1 MQARFHAPWT
11 RLPDALQSALEP
23 ILSAADFPAML
34 TAEQVKMVKSSSG
47 LDDNALA
54 FALLPLAAACALT
67 PISHF
72 NVGAIARGE
81 SGNLYFG
88 ANMEFSGAPLQ
99 QTIHAEQC
107 AVTHAWL
114 RGETRLVSITVN
126 YTPCGHCR
134 QFMNELNSGIDLN
147 IHLPGRPAATLG
159 QYLPD
164 SFGPKDL
171 AITTLLM
178 DSVNHGY
185 TLTETGDLTQ
195 AALDGANHSHAP
207 YSLSHS
213 GVALEAADGTLYTG
227 RYAENAAFNPS
238 LPPLQ
243 AALILTHLSG
253 RDCSTIRRAVLV
265 EGSESALTQ
274 WDATQATL
282 AALGCTEVKRVTFLT
297 Q

>member
-1 MQARFHAPWT
+1 MQARFHAPWAQ
-11 RLPDALQSALEP
+11 LPTSLQTALEP
-23 ILSAADFPAML
+23 ILSANDFAAML
-34 TAEQVKMVKSSSG
+34 TAEQVKTVKSISG
-47 LDDNALA
+47 LDDDALA

-67 PISHF
+67 PVSHF
-72 NVGAIARGE
+72 MVGAIARGI

-88 ANMEFSGAPLQ
+88 ANMEFGGVALQ

-114 RGETRLVSITVN
+114 RGEASLVSITVN

-134 QFMNELNSGIDLN
+134 QFMNELNSGTGLH
-147 IHLPGRPAATLG
+147 IHLPGRPASTLG

-178 DSVNHGY
+178 DPVDHGY
-185 TLTETGDLTQ
+185 KVAQTDALTQ

-207 YSLSHS
+207 YSQSHS
-213 GVALEAADGTLYTG
+213 GVALEAADGSLYTG

-243 AALILTHLSG
+243 AALILANLSG
-253 RDCSTIRRAVLV
+253 KDCGAIRRAVLV
-265 EGSESALTQ
+265 EGRKPMLTQ
-274 WDATQATL
+274 WDATQSTL
-282 AALGCTEVKRVTFLT
+282 AALGCTDVKRVTF
-297 Q
+297 

>member
-1 MQARFHAPWT
+1 MQARFHETWAK
-11 RLPDALQSALEP
+11 LPTSLQSALEP
-23 ILSAADFPAML
+23 ILSANDFPAML
-34 TAEQVKMVKSSSG
+34 TAEQVKTVKGISG
-47 LDDNALA
+47 LDDDELA

-72 NVGAIARGE
+72 KVGAIARGI

-114 RGETRLVSITVN
+114 RGEASLVSITVN

-134 QFMNELNSGIDLN
+134 QFMNELNSGTGLH
-147 IHLPGRPAATLG
+147 IHLPGRPASTLG

-178 DSVNHGY
+178 DPVDHGY
-185 TLTETGDLTQ
+185 QVTETDALTQ

-207 YSLSHS
+207 YSLAHS
-213 GVALEAADGTLYTG
+213 GVALETRDGNIYAG

-238 LPPLQ
+238 FAPP
-243 AALILTHLSG
+243 ASG
-253 RDCSTIRRAVLV
+253 IDSDQPFRHRL
-265 EGSESALTQ
+265 
-274 WDATQATL
+274 
-282 AALGCTEVKRVTFLT
+282 
-297 Q
+297 

>member
-1 MQARFHAPWT
+1 MQARFQAPWVN
-11 RLPDALQSALEP
+11 LPTSLQSALEP
-23 ILSAADFPAML
+23 IVSANGFPSML
-34 TAEQVKMVKSSSG
+34 TAKQVKTVKYISG
-47 LDDNALA
+47 LDDDALA

-72 NVGAIARGE
+72 MVGAIARGI

-114 RGETRLVSITVN
+114 HNEASLVSITVN

-134 QFMNELNSGIDLN
+134 QFMNELNSGTGLH
-147 IHLPGRPAATLG
+147 IHLPGRPASTLG
-159 QYLPD
+159 QYLPYA
-164 SFGPKDL
+164 FGPKDL
-171 AITTLLM
+171 AITILLM
-178 DSVNHGY
+178 DQVNHGY
-185 TLTETGDLTQ
+185 TLPEADTLAL

-213 GVALEAADGTLYTG
+213 GVALETADGTIYTG

-243 AALILTHLSG
+243 AALIQVNMCG
-253 RDCSTIRRAVLV
+253 KDCTTIRRAVLV
-265 EGSESALTQ
+265 ESRKPKISQ
-274 WDATQATL
+274 WDGTIATL
-282 AALGCTEVKRVTFLT
+282 AALGCTEVKRVTF
-297 Q
+297 

>member
-1 MQARFHAPWT
+1 MQARFHEAWAK
-11 RLPDALQSALEP
+11 LPTSLQSALEP
-23 ILSAADFPAML
+23 ILSANDFPAML
-34 TAEQVKMVKSSSG
+34 TAEQVKTVKGISG
-47 LDDNALA
+47 LDDDELA

-72 NVGAIARGE
+72 KVGAIARGI

-114 RGETRLVSITVN
+114 RGEASLVSITVN

-134 QFMNELNSGIDLN
+134 QFMNELNSGTGLH
-147 IHLPGRPAATLG
+147 IHLPGRPASTLG

-178 DSVNHGY
+178 DPVDHGY
-185 TLTETGDLTQ
+185 QVTETDALTQ

-207 YSLSHS
+207 YSLAHS
-213 GVALEAADGTLYTG
+213 GVALETSDGNIYAG

-243 AALILTHLSG
+243 AALILTNLSG
-253 RDCSTIRRAVLV
+253 TDCSAIRRAVLV
-265 EGSESALTQ
+265 EASRPILTQ

-282 AALGCTEVKRVTFLT
+282 AALGCTDVKRVTF
-297 Q
+297 

>member
-1 MQARFHAPWT
+1 MQARFHDAWAT
-11 RLPDALQSALEP
+11 LPASLQSALEP
-23 ILSAADFPAML
+23 ILSANDFPAML
-34 TAEQVKMVKSSSG
+34 TAKQVETVKSISG
-47 LDDNALA
+47 LDDDALA

-72 NVGAIARGE
+72 KVGAIARGM

-114 RGETRLVSITVN
+114 RNEASLVSITVN

-134 QFMNELNSGIDLN
+134 QFMNELNSGTGLH
-147 IHLPGRPAATLG
+147 IHLPGRPASTLG

-171 AITTLLM
+171 DITTLLM
-178 DSVNHGY
+178 DPVNHEY
-185 TLTETGDLTQ
+185 KVTDTDALIQ
-195 AALDGANHSHAP
+195 VALDGANHSHAP

-213 GVALEAADGTLYTG
+213 GVALETVDGNIYAG

-243 AALILTHLSG
+243 AALILTNLSG
-253 RDCSTIRRAVLV
+253 KNCGAIRRAVLV
-265 EGSESALTQ
+265 EGSQPMLTQ
-274 WDATQATL
+274 WAATQATL
-282 AALGCTEVKRVTFLT
+282 AALGCTDVKRVTF
-297 Q
+297 

>member
-1 MQARFHAPWT
+1 MQARFHDAWAK
-11 RLPDALQSALEP
+11 LPASLQSALEP
-23 ILSAADFPAML
+23 IMSANDFPAML
-34 TAEQVKMVKSSSG
+34 TADQVKAVKTISG
-47 LDDNALA
+47 LDDDALA

-67 PISHF
+67 PVSNF
-72 NVGAIARGE
+72 KVGAIARGV

-114 RGETRLVSITVN
+114 RNEASLVSITVN

-134 QFMNELNSGIDLN
+134 QFMNELNSGTGLH
-147 IHLPGRPAATLG
+147 IHLPNRPASTLG

-171 AITTLLM
+171 NITTLLM
-178 DSVNHGY
+178 DPVDHGY
-185 TLTETGDLTQ
+185 KITETDVLTQ

-207 YSLSHS
+207 YSNSHS
-213 GVALEAADGTLYTG
+213 GVALEAADSTIYTG

-243 AALILTHLSG
+243 AALIMANMS
-253 RDCSTIRRAVLV
+253 DKNCNSIRRAVLV
-265 EGSESALTQ
+265 EGNKPVLTQ
-274 WDATQATL
+274 WNATQATL
-282 AALGCTEVKRVTFLT
+282 AALGCSDVKRVTF
-297 Q
+297 

>member
-1 MQARFHAPWT
+1 MQARFHAPWAE
-11 RLPDALQSALEP
+11 LPTALQSALEP
-23 ILSAADFPAML
+23 ILSANDFPAML
-34 TAEQVKMVKSSSG
+34 TAEQVKTVKDISG
-47 LDDNALA
+47 LDDDALA

-72 NVGAIARGE
+72 MVGAIARGK

-88 ANMEFSGAPLQ
+88 ANMEFTSAPLQ

-114 RGETRLVSITVN
+114 RGEASLVSITVN

-134 QFMNELNSGIDLN
+134 QFMNELNSGTDLH
-147 IHLPGRPAATLG
+147 IHLPGRPVSTLG

-164 SFGPKDL
+164 AFGPKDL

-178 DSVNHGY
+178 DAVDHGY
-185 TLTETGDLTQ
+185 SLAETDPLTQ

-207 YSLSHS
+207 YSLAHS
-213 GVALEAADGTLYTG
+213 GVAVELADGSIYIG

-243 AALILTHLSG
+243 AALILANLSG
-253 RDCSTIRRAVLV
+253 KDCWTIRRAVLV
-265 EGSESALTQ
+265 EGNEAILSQ
-274 WDATQATL
+274 WDATNATL
-282 AALGCTEVKRVTFLT
+282 AALSCTDVDRVTFLS

>member
-1 MQARFHAPWT
+1 MQARFQAPWAD
-11 RLPDALQSALEP
+11 LPTSLQTALEP
-23 ILSAADFPAML
+23 ILSANDFPAML
-34 TAEQVKMVKSSSG
+34 TAEQVKTVKSISG
-47 LDDNALA
+47 LDDDALA

-67 PISHF
+67 PVSHF
-72 NVGAIARGE
+72 MVGAITRGI

-88 ANMEFSGAPLQ
+88 ANMEFGGTPLQ

-114 RGETRLVSITVN
+114 RGETRLLSITVN

-134 QFMNELNSGIDLN
+134 QFMNELNSGTGLD
-147 IHLPGRPAATLG
+147 IHLPGRPTSTLG

-164 SFGPKDL
+164 AFGPKDL

-178 DSVNHGY
+178 DPVHHGY
-185 TLTETGDLTQ
+185 KVAQADALTQ
-195 AALDGANHSHAP
+195 AALEGANHSHAP

-213 GVALEAADGTLYTG
+213 GVAVEAADGTIYAG

-243 AALILTHLSG
+243 AALILANLSG
-253 RDCSTIRRAVLV
+253 KDCGALRRAVLV
-265 EGSESALTQ
+265 ESSKPMLTQ
-274 WDATQATL
+274 WGATQATL
-282 AALGCTEVKRVTFLT
+282 AALGCTDVKRVTF
-297 Q
+297 

>member
-1 MQARFHAPWT
+1 MQARFHDAWAT
-11 RLPDALQSALEP
+11 LPASLQSALEP
-23 ILSAADFPAML
+23 ILSANDFPAML
-34 TAEQVKMVKSSSG
+34 TAEQVETVKSISG
-47 LDDNALA
+47 LDDDALA

-72 NVGAIARGE
+72 KVGAIAWGT

-88 ANMEFSGAPLQ
+88 ANMEFSGTPLQ

-114 RGETRLVSITVN
+114 RNEASLVSITVN

-134 QFMNELNSGIDLN
+134 QFMNELNSGTGLH
-147 IHLPGRPAATLG
+147 IHLPGRPASTLG

-171 AITTLLM
+171 DITTLLM
-178 DSVNHGY
+178 DPVNHQY
-185 TLTETGDLTQ
+185 KVADTDALTQ

-213 GVALEAADGTLYTG
+213 GVALETADGNIYAG

-243 AALILTHLSG
+243 AALILTNLSG
-253 RDCSTIRRAVLV
+253 KDCGAVRRAVLV
-265 EGSESALTQ
+265 EGRQPMLTQ

-282 AALGCTEVKRVTFLT
+282 AALGCIDVKRVTF
-297 Q
+297 